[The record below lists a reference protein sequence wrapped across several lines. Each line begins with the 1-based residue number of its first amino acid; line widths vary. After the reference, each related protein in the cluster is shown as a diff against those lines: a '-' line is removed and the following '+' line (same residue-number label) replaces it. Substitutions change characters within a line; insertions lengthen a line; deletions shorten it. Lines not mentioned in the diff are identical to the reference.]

1 MRAYTKYLLL
11 LMFGLITLGSC
22 TNDETDEGL
31 ETLTPNEPSEN
42 VAVHAHTPIVQKAR
56 D

>member
-1 MRAYTKYLLL
+1 MRQLIKALLL
-11 LMFGLITLGSC
+11 FTILALAAC

-31 ETLTPNEPSEN
+31 ELLTPNEPTESAKELSD
-42 VAVHAHTPIVQKAR
+42 KSL

>member
-1 MRAYTKYLLL
+1 MRQFIKYLLL
-11 LMFGLITLGSC
+11 LFTIIVLAAC

-31 ETLTPNEPSEN
+31 ELLTPNEPTETAKGLSGES
-42 VAVHAHTPIVQKAR
+42 P

>member
-1 MRAYTKYLLL
+1 MRQFIKCLLL
-11 LMFGLITLGSC
+11 FFTIIVLTAC

-31 ETLTPNEPSEN
+31 ELLTPKEPTETAKGLSD
-42 VAVHAHTPIVQKAR
+42 KCL